1 MTTRNNNTTRGTRN
15 ANANANSNANSNAN
29 ATQAQGT
36 EQTNATEQ
44 TSENTTEAQTYN
56 AMITSVT
63 KNTYNSNKVTLGI
76 NKLIASFDKD
86 GEATEVN
93 YININANRLLKECA
107 QNGDTECA
115 VIFGLLG
122 DFKRPKA
129 NILAFCLVG
138 KVITFDRTLHEA
150 GEILDDGEILQN
162 TGFSTS
168 IKSIKGTANPLYLP
182 LLQKALIDND
192 LEEKA
197 TLGTA
202 SVFDAMNV

>member
-1 MTTRNNNTTRGTRN
+1 MANNENVQRRTRANNGQTQTQAQT
-15 ANANANSNANSNAN
+15 N
-29 ATQAQGT
+29 ATQAQTQTT
-36 EQTNATEQ
+36 EQTN
-44 TSENTTEAQTYN
+44 ENAN
-56 AMITSVT
+56 AVLSYSAMVTSVT
-63 KNTYNSNKVTLGI
+63 KNAYNSGKVTLGI
-76 NKLIASFDKD
+76 NKLISSFDKD
-86 GEATEVN
+86 GETTEVN

-129 NILAFCLVG
+129 NVLAFSLVG
-138 KVITFDRTLHEA
+138 KVITFDRVLHES
-150 GEILDDGEILQN
+150 GEVLEDGEILQN
-162 TGFSTS
+162 TGYSTS
-168 IKSIKGTANPLYLP
+168 IKGIKGTANPLYLP

-197 TLGTA
+197 TLGTT

>member
-1 MTTRNNNTTRGTRN
+1 MAKNTNT
-15 ANANANSNANSNAN
+15 
-29 ATQAQGT
+29 TQAQT
-36 EQTNATEQ
+36 QTTKPNEVQ
-44 TSENTTEAQTYN
+44 TSEVNEN
-56 AMITSVT
+56 ANEVLTFTATITSIT
-63 KNTYNSNKVTLGI
+63 KNAYNGNKVTLGI

-107 QNGDTECA
+107 QNGDTESA

-122 DFKRPKA
+122 EFKRPKA
-129 NILAFCLVG
+129 NVLAFALVG
-138 KVITFDRTLHEA
+138 KVVTFDRVLHEA
-150 GEILDDGEILQN
+150 GEVLDDGEILQN
-162 TGFSTS
+162 TGFSTT
-168 IKSIKGTANPLYLP
+168 IKGIKGNANQLYLP

-197 TLGTA
+197 TLGTI